1 MICSKSQ
8 IKFMAQGKQEVF
20 VTPTLIQKLSVE

>member
-8 IKFMAQGKQEVF
+8 IKFMAQEEQNIF
-20 VTPTLIQKLSVE
+20 VTSILIQKLSVE